1 MEALS
6 QWGKIDYC
14 GQRFAEQLYQYVLI
28 IGAVVAFVAG
38 YLRQD
43 LALTLYIF
51 LAFAIASLVLDAL
64 VFSPAMSSRV
74 EETKKLNKQLSKAA
88 SDGKTEDVLALLKQL
103 KQVVE
108 PTEELIRA
116 TKIGVAVGKL
126 RTHADTRVSDLAKE
140 LVKTWKAQVEK
151 QRRESSA
158 KDKPKAEP
166 PAAAEPAPPAEAPVK
181 SDKPVNIDFEVLN
194 DKTRNACLKLLYS
207 SLELAPDAE
216 AQVVYSIAMRI
227 EQAALD
233 TVGHGA
239 VNGDYRAKIR
249 SLSLNLKDKNNPEL
263 REQVL
268 LGEITPEKLVVMR
281 SEDMA
286 SSARK
291 AERERLQEQNLHNAK
306 GAEAQE
312 AETDAF
318 QCGKCKQRRTRY
330 YQMQTRSADEPIFA
344 TMGRDFRPKGKGG
357 APRAR
362 PKRGDTD
369 DEDVPEEELLR
380 QVQALGGDADDVA
393 LMRSKGN
400 GTQVNDAQLSSELAE
415 FMKKEN
421 MQLPALS
428 AAPPQARAPSKPA
441 KVKAAADAPTKGTA
455 RPESKKEPARA
466 EVPKK
471 DAMRKPEAKHVANA
485 QPKSDQRRSRDA
497 SQAAAARPAGKHMV
511 FEDDTPRV
519 VTPSSLKLLIEPVSE
534 WTSLSLP
541 TLPAAPAKTPKT
553 VPDATVDALH
563 ALGDQVLRDES
574 ETYTRLGNGEG
585 GRNVTLGTLTQSD
598 LQFARTLL
606 TSNKAGTLSD
616 RISAVTLLLQN
627 SPLHNTK
634 ALETLMH
641 MAGKPGRE
649 EASRAT
655 RALADWFAS
664 GGGLGP
670 NKLHY
675 FRDQPALRD
684 AAAVHASGT
693 TQALRLCVCVWAYE
707 DLLKKTYFAFVQLL
721 ERQSHDTLLFMRKQA
736 VTQIFMLLRDKPEQE
751 HNLLRLLTNKL
762 GDPDRSVASK
772 ASTHLME
779 LLHAHPAMKSIVLRE
794 VSETVLR
801 SQVVSAD
808 AKDGKARGNQHATY
822 YGVLTLNQTLFT
834 TQDAELANEVFSVYF
849 QLFDVCLAQEAA
861 AEKHSP
867 VSEGGARDKKRWRDK
882 KAPTSREQVNKA
894 ASDVDSRLL
903 AAILTGIRR
912 VFPFTTLSS
921 AALDKHLDTLFRIT
935 HTHSFNIAIQALQL
949 VFQVAIGTS
958 RDADAPQFSSQVADR
973 YYRTLYDSL
982 LDTRLATTSKQAM
995 YLNLLYKS
1003 LKADLDS
1010 ERVKAFVKRLCQ
1022 ILALQ
1027 EPPFICGALVL
1038 LNQLFAV
1045 SPGLRAM
1052 LTEPEEE
1059 GVEHF
1064 ADQTEETGPRP
1075 QPTQAT
1081 SLYDGRKR
1089 DPRFA
1094 RAGDTALWDILPLVH
1109 HFHPSVSVNAK
1120 QLIAGEKVSSN
1131 PDLTLNTLM
1140 HFLDRFVFRNP
1151 KKVSAVKG
1159 SSIMQPALS
1168 GGDLDADVVVR
1179 RTQVPLDYVNSAAF
1193 WNQDPENVPADQQFF
1208 LQYFQTKQKRAGQ
1221 APAPAENQDEA
1232 TSADEAASADE
1243 TSDAELSTDDEE
1255 EKEIW
1260 KAMKRSIPQEREDD
1274 VDLDDDDEMLEALEG
1289 AEDDESEDQS
1299 DEAEED
1305 ENEDDDGEEASADD
1319 EDQKH
1324 LAGSDSDDEPAMF
1337 LEDEDDLVPF
1347 ARFEDDSD
1355 DETTTAGKK
1364 RPAEDTDAAPT
1375 SKNRKRTEQRRK
1387 RREAPAFA
1395 SAEDYAHM
1403 LASDD
1408 EGNL

>member
-1 MEALS
+1 
-6 QWGKIDYC
+6 
-14 GQRFAEQLYQYVLI
+14 
-28 IGAVVAFVAG
+28 
-38 YLRQD
+38 
-43 LALTLYIF
+43 
-51 LAFAIASLVLDAL
+51 
-64 VFSPAMSSRV
+64 
-74 EETKKLNKQLSKAA
+74 
-88 SDGKTEDVLALLKQL
+88 
-103 KQVVE
+103 
-108 PTEELIRA
+108 
-116 TKIGVAVGKL
+116 
-126 RTHADTRVSDLAKE
+126 
-140 LVKTWKAQVEK
+140 
-151 QRRESSA
+151 
-158 KDKPKAEP
+158 
-166 PAAAEPAPPAEAPVK
+166 
-181 SDKPVNIDFEVLN
+181 
-194 DKTRNACLKLLYS
+194 
-207 SLELAPDAE
+207 
-216 AQVVYSIAMRI
+216 
-227 EQAALD
+227 
-233 TVGHGA
+233 
-239 VNGDYRAKIR
+239 
-249 SLSLNLKDKNNPEL
+249 
-263 REQVL
+263 
-268 LGEITPEKLVVMR
+268 
-281 SEDMA
+281 
-286 SSARK
+286 
-291 AERERLQEQNLHNAK
+291 
-306 GAEAQE
+306 
-312 AETDAF
+312 
-318 QCGKCKQRRTRY
+318 
-330 YQMQTRSADEPIFA
+330 
-344 TMGRDFRPKGKGG
+344 MGRDFRPKGKGG

-362 PKRGDTD
+362 PKHADTD

-393 LMRSKGN
+393 LMRSKGS

-428 AAPPQARAPSKPA
+428 AASPNARAQTKPA
-441 KVKAAADAPTKGTA
+441 KAKAAAPDAHTKDA
-455 RPESKKEPARA
+455 ARA
-466 EVPKK
+466 EAPKK
-471 DAMRKPEAKHVANA
+471 GAARDERNGDTPKKGAARTRDVKPAAEAR
-485 QPKSDQRRSRDA
+485 PKGDQQRHRDA
-497 SQAAAARPAGKHMV
+497 SQAAAPARAAGKHMV
-511 FEDDTPRV
+511 FEGDTPRV

-534 WTSLSLP
+534 WTSLPLP
-541 TLPAAPAKTPKT
+541 TLPAAPAKAPKT

-563 ALGDQVLRDES
+563 ALGDQVLRDEG

-684 AAAVHASGT
+684 AAGVYASGT

-779 LLHAHPAMKSIVLRE
+779 LLHAHPAMKGIVLRE

-801 SQVVSAD
+801 SQVVGAE

-861 AEKHSP
+861 AEKRGPASDKD
-867 VSEGGARDKKRWRDK
+867 GARDKKRWRDK

-1003 LKADLDS
+1003 LKADLDG

-1038 LNQLFAV
+1038 LSQLFAA

-1064 ADQTEETGPRP
+1064 ADQTEEAAPSAKP
-1075 QPTQAT
+1075 AQAT

-1094 RAGDTALWDILPLVH
+1094 RAGDTALWDILPLVR
-1109 HFHPSVSVNAK
+1109 HFHPSVSLNAK
-1120 QLIAGEKVSSN
+1120 QLIAGEKVTSN

-1168 GGDLDADVVVR
+1168 GDLDADVVVR
-1179 RTQVPLDYVNSAAF
+1179 RSQVPLDYVNSAAF
-1193 WNQDPENVPADQQFF
+1193 WNQRPENVPADQQFF

-1221 APAPAENQDEA
+1221 APAPADAHDEA
-1232 TSADEAASADE
+1232 GSADDV
-1243 TSDAELSTDDEE
+1243 SDAELSTDDEE

-1274 VDLDDDDEMLEALEG
+1274 VDIDDDDDMLEALEG
-1289 AEDDESEDQS
+1289 DEDDEGDEDEGEEGAEQEGE
-1299 DEAEED
+1299 DEEEDEEAEEEAEAEVED
-1305 ENEDDDGEEASADD
+1305 EEEDE
-1319 EDQKH
+1319 EDQAH

-1355 DETTTAGKK
+1355 EETATAGKK

>member
-1 MEALS
+1 
-6 QWGKIDYC
+6 
-14 GQRFAEQLYQYVLI
+14 
-28 IGAVVAFVAG
+28 
-38 YLRQD
+38 
-43 LALTLYIF
+43 
-51 LAFAIASLVLDAL
+51 
-64 VFSPAMSSRV
+64 
-74 EETKKLNKQLSKAA
+74 
-88 SDGKTEDVLALLKQL
+88 
-103 KQVVE
+103 
-108 PTEELIRA
+108 
-116 TKIGVAVGKL
+116 
-126 RTHADTRVSDLAKE
+126 
-140 LVKTWKAQVEK
+140 
-151 QRRESSA
+151 
-158 KDKPKAEP
+158 
-166 PAAAEPAPPAEAPVK
+166 
-181 SDKPVNIDFEVLN
+181 
-194 DKTRNACLKLLYS
+194 
-207 SLELAPDAE
+207 
-216 AQVVYSIAMRI
+216 
-227 EQAALD
+227 
-233 TVGHGA
+233 
-239 VNGDYRAKIR
+239 
-249 SLSLNLKDKNNPEL
+249 
-263 REQVL
+263 
-268 LGEITPEKLVVMR
+268 
-281 SEDMA
+281 
-286 SSARK
+286 
-291 AERERLQEQNLHNAK
+291 
-306 GAEAQE
+306 
-312 AETDAF
+312 
-318 QCGKCKQRRTRY
+318 
-330 YQMQTRSADEPIFA
+330 
-344 TMGRDFRPKGKGG
+344 MGRDFRPKGKGG

-362 PKRGDTD
+362 PKHADTD

-393 LMRSKGN
+393 LMRSKGS
-400 GTQVNDAQLSSELAE
+400 GTQLNDAQLSSELAE
-415 FMKKEN
+415 FMKKEH

-428 AAPPQARAPSKPA
+428 AASPQARAPAKPA
-441 KVKAAADAPTKGTA
+441 KGKAAAPDPQIKDTA
-455 RPESKKEPARA
+455 RPEAKKEAARA
-466 EVPKK
+466 EASKKGVARDERNAELPKK
-471 DAMRKPEAKHVANA
+471 GAARKPDAKPAAEARPNGDQQRPRDGSQVA
-485 QPKSDQRRSRDA
+485 S
-497 SQAAAARPAGKHMV
+497 ARPAGKHMV
-511 FEDDTPRV
+511 FEGDTPRV

-534 WTSLSLP
+534 WTSLPLP

-563 ALGDQVLRDES
+563 ALGDQVLRDEG

-670 NKLHY
+670 SKLHY

-684 AAAVHASGT
+684 AAGVYASGT

-779 LLHAHPAMKSIVLRE
+779 LLHAHPAMKGIVLRE

-801 SQVVSAD
+801 SQVVGAD

-861 AEKHSP
+861 AEKRAP
-867 VSEGGARDKKRWRDK
+867 ASEGDARDKKRWRDK

-1003 LKADLDS
+1003 LKADLDG

-1038 LNQLFAV
+1038 LSQLFAT

-1064 ADQTEETGPRP
+1064 ADQTEETAPRA

-1109 HFHPSVSVNAK
+1109 HFHPSVSLNAK
-1120 QLIAGEKVSSN
+1120 QLIAGEKVTSN

-1168 GGDLDADVVVR
+1168 GDLDADVVVR

-1193 WNQDPENVPADQQFF
+1193 WNQRPGNVPADQQFF

-1221 APAPAENQDEA
+1221 APAPTE
-1232 TSADEAASADE
+1232 THDEAASADE
-1243 TSDAELSTDDEE
+1243 GSDAELSTDDEE

-1274 VDLDDDDEMLEALEG
+1274 VDLDDDDDMLEALEG
-1289 AEDDESEDQS
+1289 AEDEESES
-1299 DEAEED
+1299 EEDEGEDAEED
-1305 ENEDDDGEEASADD
+1305 EDEGEDAEDDEGEASLVD
-1319 EDQKH
+1319 EDQSH

-1347 ARFEDDSD
+1347 ARFEVDSD
-1355 DETTTAGKK
+1355 EETATAGKK